1 MSKPAFMFLSVV
13 VVLVVFVGLI
23 FEAYWVIAIPAV
35 LLLVKW
41 LNKEEPD
48 PPGGMSL
55 SPEEVEELKKRFREQ

>member
-1 MSKPAFMFLSVV
+1 MFLSVV

-48 PPGGMSL
+48 PGGMSL
-55 SPEEVEELKKRFREQ
+55 SPEEVEELKKRFREL

>member
-1 MSKPAFMFLSVV
+1 MNKGSFLVVSVI

-41 LNKEEPD
+41 LNKKEPEA
-48 PPGGMSL
+48 M
-55 SPEEVEELKKRFREQ
+55 SPEEWEEIKKRFRKE